1 MARNLFVLSGT
12 KDSKVPV
19 TVELIPPKGLEQ
31 TLKTSASA
39 TPRET
44 TIKFFD
50 AKSNLD
56 NQNMPVFEALGEYD
70 KIAAFIDIPSD
81 DQFFTLLQL
90 IQRGEL
96 LVRWDQAHIVYL
108 LRTSDV
114 YIDQC
119 ATTFRP
125 QLLEARNEEM
135 SYQDVYIRCNKLWS
149 R

>member
-1 MARNLFVLSGT
+1 MAITIEQLWSIQL
-12 KDSKVPV
+12 V

-50 AKSNLD
+50 AKSANK
-56 NQNMPVFEALGEYD
+56 NTPVFEALGEYD

-81 DQFFTLLQL
+81 EQFFTFLQL
-90 IQRGEL
+90 LNIGEV
-96 LVRWDQAHIVYL
+96 LVRWDQAHIEYL
-108 LRTSDV
+108 LQTSDV
-114 YIDQC
+114 YIDQFV
-119 ATTFRP
+119 TTFRP

-135 SYQDVYIRCNKLWS
+135 SYQDVYIRCNKLWEK
-149 R
+149 